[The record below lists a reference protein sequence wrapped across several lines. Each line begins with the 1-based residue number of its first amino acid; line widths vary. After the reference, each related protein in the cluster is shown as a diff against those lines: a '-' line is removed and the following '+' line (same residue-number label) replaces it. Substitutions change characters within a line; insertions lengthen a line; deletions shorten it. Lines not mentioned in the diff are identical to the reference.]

1 MIKLFESTQN
11 TRPILPDSLR
21 FIRSDVPTAVSEA
34 EEQWLRA
41 HDILTII
48 DLREPQERAQKTCPL
63 GEKNGFTYLC
73 LPVTGGNDIP
83 SSQAEVAASYIRMVD
98 EQMERVIE
106 AAMTEK
112 SNVLYFC
119 NAGKDRTGV
128 VSAILLTR
136 LGYDREY
143 IVADYM
149 KSAENFIV
157 ENVHEDDI
165 ESAENLRGTLEA
177 FVKNRPDVDL
187 NVITPQPAYMQDFL
201 TWLHHNATK

>member
-11 TRPILPDSLR
+11 TRPSLPDSLR

-98 EQMERVIE
+98 EQMERIIE

-112 SNVLYFC
+112 SN
-119 NAGKDRTGV
+119 
-128 VSAILLTR
+128 
-136 LGYDREY
+136 
-143 IVADYM
+143 
-149 KSAENFIV
+149 
-157 ENVHEDDI
+157 
-165 ESAENLRGTLEA
+165 GTLEA

>member
-1 MIKLFESTQN
+1 MIPFSCDLSTKEGVDALFKKAQEVF
-11 TRPILPDSLR
+11 D
-21 FIRSDVPTAVSEA
+21 E
-34 EEQWLRA
+34 
-41 HDILTII
+41 HI
-48 DLREPQERAQKTCPL
+48 D
-63 GEKNGFTYLC
+63 
-73 LPVTGGNDIP
+73 
-83 SSQAEVAASYIRMVD
+83 
-98 EQMERVIE
+98 
-106 AAMTEK
+106 
-112 SNVLYFC
+112 LYFC

-149 KSAENFIV
+149 K
-157 ENVHEDDI
+157 
-165 ESAENLRGTLEA
+165 SAENLRGTLEA

>member
-21 FIRSDVPTAVSEA
+21 FIHSDVPTAVSEA

-48 DLREPQERAQKTCPL
+48 DLREPQERAQSPDACRK
-63 GEKNGFTYLC
+63 
-73 LPVTGGNDIP
+73 GGNDIP

-98 EQMERVIE
+98 EQMERIIE

-119 NAGKDRTGV
+119 NAGKDRTEV

-149 KSAENFIV
+149 K
-157 ENVHEDDI
+157 
-165 ESAENLRGTLEA
+165 SAENLRGTLEA

>member
-136 LGYDREY
+136 LGYGREY

-149 KSAENFIV
+149 N
-157 ENVHEDDI
+157 
-165 ESAENLRGTLEA
+165 SAENLRGTLEA